1 MPTRRTVILGVGG
14 AAGALVVGY
23 ALWPSGRIA
32 AADRLDAAANEKFIT
47 NWIKIASDDTITV
60 VVPHCDMGTGTFT
73 ALAQFAADELDSD
86 WSKMRAEQA
95 PPDPVFANGAMI
107 EGFALGGRT
116 VPPFLTG
123 LAANTFRFL
132 AANVSIPG
140 AGYVPQI
147 TGGSAAVR
155 FTGMNA
161 IRVAAAAA
169 RAMLVKAAAARWNV
183 SAGDCETR
191 ANRVVHPASG
201 RSLRYGELAAEAAGY
216 DPSSRP
222 PMKDRRHYVHV
233 GKPVRRFD
241 IPRKVNGTTG
251 YGIDVALPGMLYAAI
266 RISPV
271 FGGRL
276 VSIDESLAAAQ
287 RGVKHVVKLEDAVVV
302 VADRY
307 WRARDAAA
315 SLEPLFDGGANG
327 SVTSETIR
335 RRRADALNGKD
346 VKNDLTRGSGAGA
359 LSAGRRVQAAYTV
372 PYLAHSP
379 MEPMNATALYKDG
392 ALEVWAGTQDGLG
405 SRDFC
410 ARAAGLSLEK
420 VTFHLLPMGGAFGR
434 RLPGQWNYLTYAVR
448 TAMAVPGVPV
458 KLIFT
463 REEDTQHD
471 YYRPNVMS
479 RFEAALGSDGMP
491 VAWVNSY
498 TTDDSANPEA
508 HILYDIPNQSI
519 GAVKVETHVPTG
531 AWRSVEASW
540 HGFFVESFVD
550 ELAHHAGKD
559 PLQYR
564 RALLRNSP
572 RHLAT
577 LDLAAGKSGWGT
589 PLPKGSGRGVAIVE
603 SFGTIVAHVAEV
615 SIDSG
620 GAVRV
625 NRIVSAV
632 DCGLAVNPDGLKAQ
646 IEGAILFGLTAAL
659 RGEITIDKGAVV
671 QSNFNDYEMLRIADC
686 PGIEVY
692 LREDDGPVGG
702 GGEPG
707 VPPVAPAVA
716 NAVFAACGV
725 RVRDLPLRNQSF
737 PASGGA
743 TP

>member
-1 MPTRRTVILGVGG
+1 
-14 AAGALVVGY
+14 
-23 ALWPSGRIA
+23 
-32 AADRLDAAANEKFIT
+32 
-47 NWIKIASDDTITV
+47 
-60 VVPHCDMGTGTFT
+60 
-73 ALAQFAADELDSD
+73 
-86 WSKMRAEQA
+86 
-95 PPDPVFANGAMI
+95 
-107 EGFALGGRT
+107 
-116 VPPFLTG
+116 
-123 LAANTFRFL
+123 
-132 AANVSIPG
+132 
-140 AGYVPQI
+140 
-147 TGGSAAVR
+147 
-155 FTGMNA
+155 
-161 IRVAAAAA
+161 
-169 RAMLVKAAAARWNV
+169 
-183 SAGDCETR
+183 
-191 ANRVVHPASG
+191 
-201 RSLRYGELAAEAAGY
+201 
-216 DPSSRP
+216 
-222 PMKDRRHYVHV
+222 
-233 GKPVRRFD
+233 
-241 IPRKVNGTTG
+241 
-251 YGIDVALPGMLYAAI
+251 
-266 RISPV
+266 
-271 FGGRL
+271 
-276 VSIDESLAAAQ
+276 
-287 RGVKHVVKLEDAVVV
+287 
-302 VADRY
+302 
-307 WRARDAAA
+307 
-315 SLEPLFDGGANG
+315 
-327 SVTSETIR
+327 
-335 RRRADALNGKD
+335 
-346 VKNDLTRGSGAGA
+346 
-359 LSAGRRVQAAYTV
+359 
-372 PYLAHSP
+372 
-379 MEPMNATALYKDG
+379 
-392 ALEVWAGTQDGLG
+392 
-405 SRDFC
+405 
-410 ARAAGLSLEK
+410 
-420 VTFHLLPMGGAFGR
+420 
-434 RLPGQWNYLTYAVR
+434 
-448 TAMAVPGVPV
+448 
-458 KLIFT
+458 
-463 REEDTQHD
+463 
-471 YYRPNVMS
+471 
-479 RFEAALGSDGMP
+479 
-491 VAWVNSY
+491 
-498 TTDDSANPEA
+498 
-508 HILYDIPNQSI
+508 
-519 GAVKVETHVPTG
+519 VETHVPTG